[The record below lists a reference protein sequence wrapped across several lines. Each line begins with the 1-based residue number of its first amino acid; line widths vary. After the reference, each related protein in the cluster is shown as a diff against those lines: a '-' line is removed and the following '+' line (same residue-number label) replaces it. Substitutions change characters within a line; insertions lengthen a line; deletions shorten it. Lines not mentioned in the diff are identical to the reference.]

1 MIRKLLLFIVSALA
15 LTASLAVF
23 VFLLLGFLIA
33 KAVKGI

>member
-23 VFLLLGFLIA
+23 VFLLLVFLIG